1 MKLKAVI
8 RRNRQ
13 SQKDVAAAIGV
24 TEETLS
30 RWSRGHIQPTSENL
44 VALRAHLRTFEPT
57 LEASDLLEPAST
69 EAPSDPSDTV
79 LQGA

>member
-44 VALRAHLRTFEPT
+44 IALLAHLRTFEPT
-57 LEASDLLEPAST
+57 LEADDLLGEDDVDATEPEGGQTA
-69 EAPSDPSDTV
+69 A
-79 LQGA
+79 A